1 MHTATPNGDSVQEL
15 KLEVAVICMISP
27 SSQRGVLKA
36 RRPPLASMLGVGYDS
51 LHTHRPTIGGQHL
64 PFAREG
70 GEHAAQFGVARFAGG
85 SSTFPTRK
93 WEVPGA
99 PADEGGRSRF

>member
-1 MHTATPNGDSVQEL
+1 MVSALPNG
-15 KLEVAVICMISP
+15 
-27 SSQRGVLKA
+27 
-36 RRPPLASMLGVGYDS
+36 GVGKGPSPAPGFDAGGRLRYPCT
-51 LHTHRPTIGGQHL
+51 LLRPTIGGQHL

-93 WEVPGA
+93 SVSYTHLLTHATVLHPVCRRL
-99 PADEGGRSRF
+99 P